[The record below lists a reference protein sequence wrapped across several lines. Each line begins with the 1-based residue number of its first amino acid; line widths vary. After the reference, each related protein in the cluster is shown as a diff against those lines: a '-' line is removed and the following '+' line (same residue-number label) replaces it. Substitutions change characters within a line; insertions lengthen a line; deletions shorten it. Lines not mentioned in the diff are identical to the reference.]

1 MQLDCH
7 HGGEGVFLAKAVSRA
22 HDRSSDP
29 QQHGQSLMRD
39 SRETGSVRDVAKSV
53 HADGQPVASAGLTSG
68 PLTGCSA
75 ASTGEGVAPAAASNA
90 TAVATVFSI
99 AADSS
104 HHERGLQSGRPD
116 KAGGMHGASTELALW
131 C

>member
-7 HGGEGVFLAKAVSRA
+7 HGGEGFFLAKTVSQA

-29 QQHGQSLMRD
+29 QQHGQSLRD
-39 SRETGSVRDVAKSV
+39 SQKTGSVRNVAKSV
-53 HADGQPVASAGLTSG
+53 HADGQPVASAGLTNG

-75 ASTGEGVAPAAASNA
+75 ASAGGGAAPAAASNA

-104 HHERGLQSGRPD
+104 LHERGLQSGRPD
-116 KAGGMHGASTELALW
+116 RAGGMPGASTELALW